1 MPLLRYSVRRL
12 VEAVPLLLGLV
23 TIVFFLSRLLPGD
36 ATTVFLSPNIS
47 PSILEQ
53 LKSQFGL
60 DRPVGEQYLRWMQSA
75 LTGDLGYSFSYNQ
88 PVMSVIGNVFPN
100 TLVLGVAAL
109 VIEIGLGI
117 LLALPVFLW
126 EGRKVETAIANL
138 TLAVYTLPSFWIG
151 MLLLLLFSYGLG
163 LLPSSQ
169 MYSSG
174 KASSEGS
181 VFDLLKHLAL
191 PALTAAIPA
200 AAGFARYLR
209 SNVKMVMNQD
219 YVLMARSMG
228 LSNKTIFRSYILPNA
243 AAPMVSL
250 IGIEIGML
258 LTGVLVTE
266 TLFAWPGMGR
276 LTIAAISSRDYPL
289 ILGCTL
295 VAGVV
300 VIIGNLLADL
310 VNALIDPR
318 IGNAE

>member
-1 MPLLRYSVRRL
+1 M
-12 VEAVPLLLGLV
+12 EAVPLLLGLV

-47 PSILEQ
+47 PAILEQ

-60 DRPVGEQYLRWMQSA
+60 ERPVSEQYIHWMRSA
-75 LTGDLGYSFSYNQ
+75 FTGDLGYSFSYNQ
-88 PVMSVIGNVFPN
+88 PVLSVIGRVFPN
-100 TLVLGVAAL
+100 SVALGLAAL
-109 VIEIGLGI
+109 VIEIGLGV
-117 LLALPVFLW
+117 LLALPVFVW
-126 EGRKVETAIANL
+126 EGKKAEQLIANA

-151 MLLLLLFSYGLG
+151 VVLLLVFSYGLG

-174 KASSEGS
+174 ISSSEGTF
-181 VFDLLKHLAL
+181 FDLLKHLIL

-209 SNVKMVMNQD
+209 SSVKTVMNQD

-228 LSNKTIFRSYILPNA
+228 LSNKRIFRSYILPNA

-276 LTIAAISSRDYPL
+276 LTVAAIGSRDYPL
-289 ILGCTL
+289 ILGCTI

-300 VIIGNLLADL
+300 VIVGNLLADL

-318 IGNAE
+318 IRYAE

>member
-1 MPLLRYSVRRL
+1 M
-12 VEAVPLLLGLV
+12 VEAIPLLLGLA

-60 DRPVGEQYLRWMQSA
+60 DRPVGEQYIRWMGSA
-75 LTGDLGYSFSYNQ
+75 LTGDFGYSFSYNQ
-88 PVMSVIGNVFPN
+88 PVMSVIGSVFPN
-100 TLVLGVAAL
+100 TLMLGMGAL
-109 VIEIGLGI
+109 VVEIGLGI

-126 EGRKVETAIANL
+126 EGKKVEAVIANL

-151 MLLLLLFSYGLG
+151 MLLLLVFSYGLG

-174 KASSEGS
+174 TSASEGS

-228 LSNKTIFRSYILPNA
+228 LSNKRIFRSYILPNA

-318 IGNAE
+318 IWNTE